1 MTAKSP
7 KEVVKDADKGYYA
20 AGEYSD
26 NRYRWTIET
35 FLPSCHVKRILEVE
49 CGSGG
54 LLKLLQATNEVVGV
68 DASED
73 GIGTCVSRDIERH
86 CMDPSSESLLFA
98 DESFD
103 LVICLET
110 MEYLMGPYYALL
122 EMQRLLKTGGRLI
135 CSVPNPI
142 FVNELLLTQQSVQT
156 APKS

>member
-1 MTAKSP
+1 MPPMAAKSP
-7 KEVVKDADKGYYA
+7 KEVVKDAHKDYYA

-35 FLPSCHVKRILEVE
+35 FLPSCCGKRILEVG

-54 LLKLLQATNEVVGV
+54 LLKLLQATNQVVGV

-73 GIGTCVSRDIERH
+73 GIGACVSRGIEGH
-86 CMDPSSESLLFA
+86 CMDPSSESLPFA

-110 MEYLMGPYYALL
+110 MEHLMSPYYA
-122 EMQRLLKTGGRLI
+122 
-135 CSVPNPI
+135 
-142 FVNELLLTQQSVQT
+142 
-156 APKS
+156 